1 MSSYPRVATF
11 KTVEAFR
18 ERLTELGLSI
28 ECDDQI
34 ETAPDS
40 PMAKPL
46 DVDGFRVGNRWV
58 IHPMEGWDA
67 ETDGHPSYLVRRR
80 WRRFGISGAKW
91 IWGGEAMAVLP
102 EARANPNQ
110 LIISEDTRDS
120 LARLHQELLDAHR
133 KAFGTTD
140 DLLVGF
146 QLTHSG
152 RFCKPFRN
160 DRPEPKILYHHPLL
174 DRKFHIPEDYP
185 VLSDDEIRRIIERYI
200 AGGRIAESCGAAF
213 VDVKHCHGYLG
224 HEFLSAYTRPGPY
237 GGSFENRTR
246 FLREIV
252 EGIRAE
258 TTNLKIG
265 VRLSAFDFAPF
276 HPDPDRSEGKKLGPG
291 IPDDFS
297 GCLPYDYGFGTDKS
311 EPVRYQLG
319 ETERFV
325 ESLRE
330 LDIRMLNVSGGS
342 PYYNPHIQRPAL
354 FPPSDGYQPPEDPLV
369 GCADKSRSQQR
380 SRNASPRWRSW
391 VRPTRI
397 CKSTWPT
404 WRSGRSAR
412 AEPIPWGWDVWSSP
426 TQPCPATHWR
436 RASWT
441 ASTSAAPSATAPPAR
456 ARDSCRGASRS
467 TRSTGTCPRL
477 GNSRSSRPSFGR
489 GVPTLAS
496 GKPGWPG
503 FCVLYSIEHS
513 KPLPPSGL
521 AKLVVETNK
530 LQRRIFPIN
539 R

>member
-11 KTVEAFR
+11 KTAEAFR
-18 ERLTELGLSI
+18 EHLAELGLSI
-28 ECDDQI
+28 ECDDHIQ
-34 ETAPDS
+34 TAPDS
-40 PMAKPL
+40 PMAQPL
-46 DVDGFRVGNRWV
+46 DIDGFRVGNRWV

-80 WRRFGISGAKW
+80 WRHFGISGAKW
-91 IWGGEAMAVLP
+91 IWGGEAMAVQP
-102 EARANPNQ
+102 DARANPNQ
-110 LIISEDTRDS
+110 LIINEDTRDG
-120 LARLHQELLDAHR
+120 LVRLHRELLDAHHE
-133 KAFGTTD
+133 AFGTSD

-174 DRKFHIPEDYP
+174 DRKFKIPEDYP

-200 AGGRIAESCGAAF
+200 AAGRIAESCGAAF

-224 HEFLSAYTRPGPY
+224 HEFLSANKRPGPY

-258 TTNLKIG
+258 TTHLKIG

-297 GCLPYDYGFGTDKS
+297 ACLPYDYGFGTDKS

-325 ESLRE
+325 KLLRE

-342 PYYNPHIQRPAL
+342 PYYTPHIQRPAL

-369 GCADKSRSQQR
+369 GCARQIEVTAALKKRFPDMAIVGTAYSYLQEYLPHVAQW
-380 SRNASPRWRSW
+380 A
-391 VRPTRI
+391 VRT
-397 CKSTWPT
+397 
-404 WRSGRSAR
+404 GRTDTV
-412 AEPIPWGWDVWSSP
+412 G
-426 TQPCPATHWR
+426 
-436 RASWT
+436 
-441 ASTSAAPSATAPPAR
+441 
-456 ARDSCRGASRS
+456 
-467 TRSTGTCPRL
+467 L
-477 GNSRSSRPSFGR
+477 GRVVLSY
-489 GVPTLAS
+489 PTLPRDTLEKGELDSKHICRTFSDCTTGPRKGLMS
-496 GKPGWPG
+496 GC
-503 FCVLYSIEHS
+503 F
-513 KPLPPSGL
+513 PLDTFYRNLPEAGQL
-521 AKLVVETNK
+521 KKFKAEF
-530 LQRRIFPIN
+530 R
-539 R
+539 